1 EHGGRVVQRLAFV
14 GDAERV
20 PARVA
25 GEAFA
30 ERVALLVEGGDRERR
45 AGDRLDAPTDAAAPS
60 ASRPVAPLAWTTALA
75 DPSAPASAI
84 SRHTVAITAS
94 GVAITTISAPVAAST
109 ASATGTPG
117 RKRAARSGVAGP
129 PATATIRWPAR
140 RQSTASEVPTRPAPT
155 IVRSIVRVSRSGDPD
170 DRSRRRRRSRGE
182 RETLERSVARDRDPA
197 AGRDVEVTARV
208 ERRVEPRIGRHD
220 EPGHPVPRTR
230 PGIQHE
236 HAAPRAH
243 VSDERHAA
251 AVRRPREDPLD
262 HEDVLSI
269 ADRHR
274 TADPLPP
281 QQGSGA
287 GRGIAPR

>member
-140 RQSTASEVPTRPAPT
+140 RQRTASEVPTRPAPT
-155 IVRSIVRVSRSGDPD
+155 IARSIVRVSRSGDPD
-170 DRSRRRRRSRGE
+170 DRTRRRRRSRGE
-182 RETLERSVARDRDPA
+182 RDPRGFVVARHVDRPV
-197 AGRDVEVTARV
+197 RREV
-208 ERRVEPRIGRHD
+208 
-220 EPGHPVPRTR
+220 
-230 PGIQHE
+230 Q
-236 HAAPRAH
+236 
-243 VSDERHAA
+243 A
-251 AVRRPREDPLD
+251 AVRIERPVDRPARGHHVPRHPRSRAGTRE
-262 HEDVLSI
+262 EDEHTRTRS
-269 ADRHR
+269 HR
-274 TADPLPP
+274 
-281 QQGSGA
+281 
-287 GRGIAPR
+287 

>member
-140 RQSTASEVPTRPAPT
+140 CQSTASEVPTRPAPT
-155 IVRSIVRVSRSGDPD
+155 IARSIVRVSRSGDPD
-170 DRSRRRRRSRGE
+170 DRPQRSRRTRRQGQTIE
-182 RETLERSVARDRDPA
+182 RVVPGYRKSALGRQVET
-197 AGRDVEVTARV
+197 AGRV
-208 ERRVEPRIGRHD
+208 ERRVEPRTGRH
-220 EPGHPVPRTR
+220 
-230 PGIQHE
+230 
-236 HAAPRAH
+236 
-243 VSDERHAA
+243 
-251 AVRRPREDPLD
+251 
-262 HEDVLSI
+262 
-269 ADRHR
+269 
-274 TADPLPP
+274 
-281 QQGSGA
+281 
-287 GRGIAPR
+287 